1 MNKKQY
7 PKVAAVIDIGSSDL
21 SLSISQLK
29 KGMVSNLDRLVYP
42 LSLGH
47 EVFTGK
53 KISYECFREM
63 SHALGGFSDLMKE
76 YGVSQY
82 RAVATTALREAENRA
97 FVLDQLKVQNNLDVD
112 VLEADQEKTLIY
124 FEILTALQDA
134 GALNPG
140 HSLFAYIGSGTIG
153 TAVFDGSAMV
163 YSQNIPIGALKLHDM
178 LSTIQERTDDFG
190 TVAEE
195 YLASSLGFQG
205 ISRFD
210 IRNVI
215 LTGSDMPL
223 IAQLCGSKQIG
234 KIYRIPVEKLGDF
247 YRSIRSL
254 RPDKIAQ
261 DYSISQNSAETLYSA
276 LSIYMQLIGKA
287 KVQQVLSPQVNLWE
301 AVMRLL
307 LVPKRL
313 REYDEYVRRNAI
325 SCASHIAANYHC
337 DQPHSET
344 VRKISCTIF
353 DRLKPVHG
361 MGPDKRLVLELAAIL
376 HESGHYVSV
385 SDHLP
390 ASFDIIRHTDL
401 YGIPNRDT
409 LLAAYVARYNEYA
422 VPDFRGLEYVSMT
435 ESDRISIAK
444 LVAIFRLSNAL
455 DKSRKQKVKG
465 VRVKLMNDRMFVF
478 VRSNENL
485 FLEKWAFEQ
494 CGTYFKEVFGLY
506 PVLKIKQD
514 LV

>member
-29 KGMVSNLDRLVYP
+29 KGQVSNLDRLVYP

-47 EVFTGK
+47 EVFTEK
-53 KISYECFREM
+53 KISYECLREM
-63 SHALGGFSDLMKE
+63 SHALSGFTALMKE
-76 YGVSQY
+76 YGVTQY

-97 FVLDQLKVQNNLDVD
+97 FVLDQLKVQNNLEVK

-124 FEILTALQDA
+124 FEILSALQDA
-134 GALNPG
+134 GVLEPG
-140 HSLFAYIGSGTIG
+140 CSLFAYIGSGTIG
-153 TAVFDGSAMV
+153 TAVYNGSVMV

-178 LSTIQERTDDFG
+178 LSTIQEQTDDFG

-195 YLASSLGFQG
+195 YLSSSLGFQG

-210 IRNVI
+210 IRNII
-215 LTGSDMPL
+215 LTGNDMPL
-223 IAQLCGSKQIG
+223 IAQLCGSEQIG
-234 KIYRIPVEKLGDF
+234 KINRIPVEKLNDF

-261 DYSISQNSAETLYSA
+261 SYSISESSVETLYSA
-276 LSIYMQLIGKA
+276 LAIYMQLIGKA
-287 KVQQVLSPQVNLWE
+287 KAKQVFSPQVNLWD

-307 LVPKRL
+307 LIPKRL
-313 REYDEYVRRNAI
+313 REYNEYVRRNAI
-325 SCASHIAANYHC
+325 SCANHIAENYSC
-337 DQPHSET
+337 DRAHSET
-344 VRKISCTIF
+344 VRKIACTIF

-361 MGPDKRLVLELAAIL
+361 MGPTQRLVLELAAIL

-385 SDHLP
+385 NDHLL
-390 ASFDIIRHTDL
+390 ASFDIIRHTDI
-401 YGIPNRDT
+401 YGIPNRDI

-422 VPDFRGLEYVSMT
+422 VPNFRGLEYVAMT
-435 ESDRISIAK
+435 EADRTSIAK
-444 LVAIFRLSNAL
+444 LVAIFRLANAL
-455 DKSRKQKVKG
+455 DKSRKQKIKG
-465 VRVKLMNDRMFVF
+465 VKVKLMSDQMLVSAQ
-478 VRSNENL
+478 SNENL

-494 CGTYFKEVFGLY
+494 CGAYFKEVFGLY
-506 PVLKIKQD
+506 PVLKIRQS
-514 LV
+514 LI